1 MNLKAY
7 HSSHLLSIFRNTQ
20 RNRHLIFEMTK
31 REIKKRY
38 QGSILGLAWSFIT
51 PLLMLTVYTF
61 VFSIVL
67 KSRWGVEANES
78 RTDFAIIL
86 FAGLIVF
93 NMFSEAINQAP
104 YLIIQNVN
112 YVKKVIFP
120 LEILSWVSLGG
131 IIFHAGVS
139 IGILLIVQLLLKG
152 YLPWTALLF
161 PVVILPMV
169 LISLGASWFISSLG
183 VFIRDISQLISF
195 LTTILLFTSAIFFPL
210 SALPEIAQ
218 AILRLNPIVL
228 LVEESRKVL
237 IYGHMPDW
245 FILAVLTVISV
256 LIAYLGFGW
265 FQKTRNGFADVL

>member
-1 MNLKAY
+1 MNLKAD

-20 RNRHLIFEMTK
+20 RNRHLILEMTK

-67 KSRWGVEANES
+67 KSRWGVEPNES

-161 PVVILPMV
+161 PAVILPMI

-237 IYGHMPDW
+237 IYGHTPDW
-245 FILAVLTVISV
+245 FILAVLTVISA